1 MVKLR
6 LKRYGKKREASYRI
20 VAIDSRARR
29 QGRPIQELGFY
40 NPRTK
45 ETTLKTADI
54 VKWLRQGAQPSET
67 LTSILKKANVFELAK
82 SGAELS
88 NEPLRI
94 PAQGRPTATA
104 VLEAPAEVETE
115 VTADEVAPEAA
126 AETAAVAAEAEAETA
141 TAEAEVETD
150 AAEDAATPEIAAAA
164 SEPEVAAGEANAE
177 DVAPASGDAI
187 APEASAEASEST
199 EAEPAK
205 AEA

>member
-20 VAIDSRARR
+20 VAIDSRTRR

-67 LTSILKKANVFELAK
+67 LAAILKKANVFELAK

-94 PAQGRPTATA
+94 PAQARPTATA
-104 VLEAPAEVETE
+104 VLEAPPEVDTTVEETAETTSED
-115 VTADEVAPEAA
+115 AAPEAVS
-126 AETAAVAAEAEAETA
+126 EPVAEA
-141 TAEAEVETD
+141 
-150 AAEDAATPEIAAAA
+150 
-164 SEPEVAAGEANAE
+164 NL
-177 DVAPASGDAI
+177 
-187 APEASAEASEST
+187 PEASAEST
-199 EAEPAK
+199 DEAGETSQD
-205 AEA
+205 EA

>member
-104 VLEAPAEVETE
+104 VLETPAEVETE

-150 AAEDAATPEIAAAA
+150 AAE
-164 SEPEVAAGEANAE
+164 N
-177 DVAPASGDAI
+177 VAPASGDAI